1 METRTKCAY
10 CRKEFEKKS
19 KPFTPANCKE
29 SFHWKCYIRFV
40 KERKKG
46 ADLFEDVHESVRVDA
61 K

>member
-1 METRTKCAY
+1 MD
-10 CRKEFEKKS
+10 
-19 KPFTPANCKE
+19 

-46 ADLFEDVHESVRVDA
+46 EEIFEDTPEAVRVEA